1 MQQYNDIITLK
12 TRYDTYEHLKYYVKL
27 QRWYCRKMSLTCIQY
42 EHYESYPVSTKI
54 NILELC
60 MYLNVKPRLA
70 AVCFRPCNQSKWEA
84 DI

>member
-42 EHYESYPVSTKI
+42 
-54 NILELC
+54 
-60 MYLNVKPRLA
+60 
-70 AVCFRPCNQSKWEA
+70 
-84 DI
+84 